1 MLATGRRLG
10 TRWGRYGGGFMRRVG
25 ILSQSGR
32 WAAAA
37 MLLLG
42 AAAVQA
48 QASHGAVAAIARIK
62 ASPAFARAAAA
73 IEAGHDK
80 WVADIITLTEI
91 PAPPFKESARAA
103 AYRDMFVARGLTDV
117 EIDGIGNVTGLRK
130 GAGEGLIVVSA
141 HLDTVFPEGTSVKVR
156 REGDRL
162 YAPGVGDDS
171 TGLATQLAFIDAMNA
186 AGIKTRA
193 DILFVGTVG
202 EEGLGDLRGV
212 RHLFTKGKYQGRAKA
227 FFSIDGGGMDS
238 LTVGGAGSKR
248 YRVTFRGPG
257 GHSFGA
263 FGLVNPMTAM
273 SQAVVDLYKIQVPAD
288 PKTTF
293 SASVVS
299 GGTSVNAIPG
309 EVWMEFDMRS
319 VSAGELAKVEQRFL
333 AILNEAVAGENAA
346 RSTRDGKITVEPVLV
361 GDRPAGITPKDAD
374 IVQFATA
381 AYAAEGIT
389 LKYSSSS
396 TDSNVPISLG
406 IPAVTISRVATGSRN
421 HSLDE
426 WIGIEKADNV
436 KLKRIG
442 LATILATA
450 GM

>member
-1 MLATGRRLG
+1 MTGRSI
-10 TRWGRYGGGFMRRVG
+10 RWHGAAIAAVMLVV
-25 ILSQSGR
+25 SAP
-32 WAAAA
+32 AAAA
-37 MLLLG
+37 PSL
-42 AAAVQA
+42 AAAA
-48 QASHGAVAAIARIK
+48 TIKRIESSPAFAKAVAAID
-62 ASPAFARAAAA
+62 
-73 IEAGHDK
+73 AGHDK
-80 WVADIITLTEI
+80 WVRDIITLTEI
-91 PAPPFKESARAA
+91 PAPPFKEMARAE

-117 EIDGIGNVTGLRK
+117 EIDAIGNVTGLRK
-130 GAGEGLIVVSA
+130 GGGEGLIIVSA
-141 HLDTVFPEGTSVKVR
+141 HLDIVFPEGTPVKVR

-186 AGIKTRA
+186 AGIRTKA

-248 YRVTFRGPG
+248 YRVTFKGPG

-273 SQAVVDLYKIQVPAD
+273 SQAVVDLYKIVVPAN

-293 SASVVS
+293 SASRTG
-299 GGTSVNAIPG
+299 GGTSVNSIPN

-319 VSAGELAKVEQRFL
+319 VSAEELAKVEKSFL
-333 AILNEAVAGENAA
+333 AILEQGAATENAA
-346 RSTRDGKITVEPVLV
+346 RSTRDGRITVKPVLV
-361 GDRPAGITPKDAD
+361 GDRPAGITPREAD
-374 IVQFATA
+374 IVEFATA

-406 IPAVTISRVATGSRN
+406 VPAVTISRVASGSRN